1 MMDKAEQ
8 PTITQAQYESAV
20 KGRQDFR
27 NAYRNLLPVLRAA
40 EGIVAIWRAKGR
52 KVDVTEY
59 WDAINAIDVAVTGG
73 GAKPDPEHLTRT
85 TSLAAQNQQVLA
97 LVEAARDAGDVLQSA
112 AAPSNLDPQ
121 FSGQIAALGERI
133 GYGALMHGAS
143 ALWRKSLG
151 DLAGGEFA
159 AGPCVSTAASRLA
172 RLDDA
177 LMPFRGETL
186 PATPSLAAQEGL
198 VEALRADQDRIV
210 GLMAAIKQGRSSTPR
225 CEPPTKWD
233 KDWCLDQFGLVV
245 AALEALS
252 AIKEQHHD

>member
-1 MMDKAEQ
+1 MTKAEQ
-8 PTITQAQYESAV
+8 PTITQSQYESAV

-40 EGIVAIWRAKGR
+40 EELSRLWRTKGQR
-52 KVDVTEY
+52 VDDKVFFN
-59 WDAINAIDVAVTGG
+59 AINAIDVAVTGG

-85 TSLAAQNQQVLA
+85 PSLAAQDQQVLA

-112 AAPSNLDPQ
+112 ASPSNLDPQ
-121 FSGQIAALGERI
+121 YSDQIAALGERI

-151 DLAGGEFA
+151 DLAGSEFA

-186 PATPSLAAQEGL
+186 PDAPSLAAQDV
-198 VEALRADQDRIV
+198 VEALEEI
-210 GLMAAIKQGRSSTPR
+210 GRLAETL
-225 CEPPTKWD
+225 CEYD
-233 KDWCLDQFGLVV
+233 GEVCNIAEYILS
-245 AALEALS
+245 AHRSALS
-252 AIKEQHHD
+252 AIKGDKS